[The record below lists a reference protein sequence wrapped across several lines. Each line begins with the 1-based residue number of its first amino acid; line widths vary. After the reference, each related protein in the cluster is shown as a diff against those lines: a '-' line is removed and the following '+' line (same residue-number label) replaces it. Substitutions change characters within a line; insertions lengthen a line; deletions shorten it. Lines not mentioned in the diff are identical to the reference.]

1 MSRCFYQ
8 EGGKAAGRFKA
19 DFETITIKSSKNY
32 EVGTAVRYQ
41 RQEYRIVEREI
52 TLQHEEVVFTYL
64 LAHEAY
70 LVRRPQ
76 YNEKV
81 SGISL
86 TGTVLATAG
95 ETVKLH
101 LDIDREQDRAT
112 AYPYS
117 WVPTSN
123 NLMYLMP
130 QVGTKAILYILNHDE
145 QNAEAIGCVRTN
157 GGINSTCQPMADYQN
172 RSLTTE
178 HGKKLY
184 LNPGDMGASGAGG
197 ALSLTDGDKLSFQS
211 TGKVTIKAQDAIHIC
226 AKKVDM
232 SALTQIRL
240 MVAGSEINLNN
251 LHDHGADGKV
261 WYIGTTSQVL
271 EPITQPR
278 KTNTPRGPD
287 FSDLA
292 NNILG
297 TVKQFVQGFADAT
310 LDNLSMGV
318 LSPEP
323 AQWTTSYK
331 AGRLAGDVV
340 GMAEGILGMAA
351 GAGMTGGGTAVS
363 VGSGGTLAIAGAP
376 IAAEGVAVITASSA
390 LTAKSTAGFMADASH
405 STTKSQNQSSIA
417 NMEIIKLKLEMK
429 SVREVILKCM
439 VNPII

>member
-1 MSRCFYQ
+1 
-8 EGGKAAGRFKA
+8 
-19 DFETITIKSSKNY
+19 
-32 EVGTAVRYQ
+32 
-41 RQEYRIVEREI
+41 
-52 TLQHEEVVFTYL
+52 
-64 LAHEAY
+64 
-70 LVRRPQ
+70 
-76 YNEKV
+76 
-81 SGISL
+81 
-86 TGTVLATAG
+86 
-95 ETVKLH
+95 
-101 LDIDREQDRAT
+101 
-112 AYPYS
+112 
-117 WVPTSN
+117 
-123 NLMYLMP
+123 
-130 QVGTKAILYILNHDE
+130 
-145 QNAEAIGCVRTN
+145 
-157 GGINSTCQPMADYQN
+157 
-172 RSLTTE
+172 
-178 HGKKLY
+178 
-184 LNPGDMGASGAGG
+184 
-197 ALSLTDGDKLSFQS
+197 
-211 TGKVTIKAQDAIHIC
+211 
-226 AKKVDM
+226 
-232 SALTQIRL
+232 

-376 IAAEGVAVITASSA
+376 IAAEGVAVITASSV
-390 LTAKSTAGFMADASH
+390 LTAKSVDLLGR
-405 STTKSQNQSSIA
+405 
-417 NMEIIKLKLEMK
+417 MK
-429 SVREVILKCM
+429 YPVIMLRSDILY
-439 VNPII
+439 VIF